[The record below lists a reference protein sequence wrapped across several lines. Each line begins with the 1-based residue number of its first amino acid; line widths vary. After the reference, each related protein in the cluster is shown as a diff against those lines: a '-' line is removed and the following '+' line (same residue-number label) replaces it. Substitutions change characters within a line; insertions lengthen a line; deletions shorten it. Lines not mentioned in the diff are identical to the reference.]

1 VEGQVVAWLCM
12 VSRLCP
18 VDEVDDFIAET
29 KVVDSVV
36 EEDCSAED
44 TFDERCFET
53 DLCKTKASLRLYC
66 IVIVFNLNYMKI
78 LPFKCFE
85 NELIRKG
92 FREFCIYC
100 INVSHF

>member
-1 VEGQVVAWLCM
+1 MCGM

-18 VDEVDDFIAET
+18 VDEVDDPIAET
-29 KVVDSVV
+29 KHVDSVV

-53 DLCKTKASLRLYC
+53 DLCKTKLAFAYC
-66 IVIVFNLNYMKI
+66 IVIVFNFNYMKI
-78 LPFKCFE
+78 LSFKCFE

-92 FREFCIYC
+92 FREFCILYKC
-100 INVSHF
+100 VAFLN